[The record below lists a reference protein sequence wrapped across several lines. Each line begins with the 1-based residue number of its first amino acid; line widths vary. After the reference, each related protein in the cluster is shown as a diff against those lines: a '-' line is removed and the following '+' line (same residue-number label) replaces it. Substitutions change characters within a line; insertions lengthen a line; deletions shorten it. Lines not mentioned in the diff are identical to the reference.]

1 MAFFR
6 SKLLF
11 GVDENTG
18 AANHRYQMPKTRTWR
33 EHGGLD
39 FVFSLLEK
47 ISSTIG
53 VKDSFFQNNQTL
65 CFFRNGSRI
74 ASDLDDFLCSSDWL
88 LKSTGN
94 GVYL

>member
-6 SKLLF
+6 SKSLF

-33 EHGGLD
+33 EDDGLD
-39 FVFSLLEK
+39 FGFSLLEK

-53 VKDSFFQNNQTL
+53 VKDKVSFKIVRL
-65 CFFRNGSRI
+65 SLVVRNGSRI
-74 ASDLDDFLCSSDWL
+74 ASDLDYFLCSSDL
-88 LKSTGN
+88 CLK
-94 GVYL
+94 